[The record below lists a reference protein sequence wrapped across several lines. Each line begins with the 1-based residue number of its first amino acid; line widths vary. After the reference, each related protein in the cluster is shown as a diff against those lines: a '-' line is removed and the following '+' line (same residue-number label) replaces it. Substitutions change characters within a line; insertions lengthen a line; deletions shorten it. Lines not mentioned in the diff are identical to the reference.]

1 MRMEAGSIAKD
12 EKDRESYGAG
22 KPREFP
28 GIPGH
33 VVGQCFVVTSSVL
46 RWCSQMPCVDTDV
59 RGKEQNKEEFSSL
72 GFSAKG
78 SNWKHSTSGALSVCL
93 LKLELSAEKLWSVVS
108 L

>member
-1 MRMEAGSIAKD
+1 MKGWTFIQIEILPALHKFWQAER
-12 EKDRESYGAG
+12 
-22 KPREFP
+22 
-28 GIPGH
+28 
-33 VVGQCFVVTSSVL
+33 
-46 RWCSQMPCVDTDV
+46 CSQMPCVDTDV